1 MSTQPS
7 TEPLTDNPNGV
18 APARVVDES
27 DLTPELIERVGKLSQ
42 AGLIKLS
49 ELIDSTL
56 DDGEL
61 IDTSALP
68 QPSREE
74 IQRRLNSIVDGTAVS
89 YTVQETMV
97 HLRSRTWRE
106 GQS

>member
-1 MSTQPS
+1 MNPQTS
-7 TEPLTDNPNGV
+7 TEQVTNPANGV
-18 APARVVDES
+18 AHAQGGDES
-27 DLTPELIERVGKLSQ
+27 RLTPELIERVSKLSRDDRM
-42 AGLIKLS
+42 KLC
-49 ELIDSTL
+49 ELLDKNMADEFHEIDQV
-56 DDGEL
+56 
-61 IDTSALP
+61 P

-89 YTVQETMV
+89 YTVQETMA